1 MKPRFLAL
9 SLLLALVTL
18 STAAAQDQ
26 PTEGYV
32 TSLRSIYE
40 APDANSNTVGFIR
53 PGEYVRLEHVHSLVY
68 KVYKGDEASAAGY
81 VVYPKVSPDKNT
93 GPASPTEV
101 VASQTRGVSASTGTI
116 RRTSGDPGDV
126 TVGTVTDYST
136 AVRAASYGSLRWVHR
151 FSNIRS
157 GTGTDTDIVA
167 QLPPG
172 TPVKIGATIGKWA
185 NVFRADEDV
194 LDPERALGFVHTS
207 LLKEAPPEEKKVV
220 SAPTIAKEDAA
231 KEDVTNDPSSE
242 QGEAEARL
250 ADVSILQ
257 ALGSDPV
264 ESVESHIHDGEA
276 GDVAEHIVYVT
287 KTGTKYHLESCRHL
301 RKSKRAI
308 TLQEARDKKF
318 EACKT
323 CKPDK
328 KLAEAGN

>member
-1 MKPRFLAL
+1 MKPRVLTL
-9 SLLLALVTL
+9 SLLLSLFAV
-18 STAAAQDQ
+18 SIASAQEE

-53 PGEYVRLEHVHSLVY
+53 PGEFVRLEHVHSLVY
-68 KVYKGDEASAAGY
+68 KVFRKDETSAAGY
-81 VVYPKVSPDKNT
+81 VVYPKISAEQNSA
-93 GPASPTEV
+93 PATPTEV
-101 VASQTRGVSASTGTI
+101 VESQTRGSSASTGTI
-116 RRTSGDPGDV
+116 RRTSGNSNDIS
-126 TVGTVTDYST
+126 VGTVTDYST
-136 AVRAASYGSLRWVHR
+136 AIRAASYGSLRWVHR

-172 TPVKIGATIGKWA
+172 TPVKIGATIGNWA

-207 LLKEAPPEEKKVV
+207 LLKEAPPEERAKIV
-220 SAPTIAKEDAA
+220 SAPIVSSTDETRSDKAASDED
-231 KEDVTNDPSSE
+231 T
-242 QGEAEARL
+242 ARL

-257 ALGSDPV
+257 ALSSDPV
-264 ESVESHIHDGEA
+264 TVEEEGHEHAE
-276 GDVAEHIVYVT
+276 GDVVEHIVYVT

-301 RKSKRAI
+301 RKSKRSM
-308 TLQEARDKKF
+308 TLQEAKDKRY

-328 KLAEAGN
+328 KFAEAN